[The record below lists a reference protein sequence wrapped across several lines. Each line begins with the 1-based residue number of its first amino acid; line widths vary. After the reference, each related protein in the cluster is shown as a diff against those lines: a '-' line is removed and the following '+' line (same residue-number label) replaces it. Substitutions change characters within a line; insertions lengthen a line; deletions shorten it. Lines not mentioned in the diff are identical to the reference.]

1 MPAAIRWTTGSA
13 LRRRPRAHLVCFP
26 QENKLRKRRHV
37 GSGCAIARYSAAARH
52 HFRLHS
58 VLRHGGGG
66 GATVRPCHGE
76 CATMI
81 VIGLIVSAFGIGFL
95 CWLMFTL
102 AVYALPFFAG
112 ITVGLAVYHS
122 GAGVVG
128 APVVGFAAGAVTL
141 VVGRFAFAVLKLR
154 ALRGAIAFLFAA

>member
-1 MPAAIRWTTGSA
+1 
-13 LRRRPRAHLVCFP
+13 
-26 QENKLRKRRHV
+26 
-37 GSGCAIARYSAAARH
+37 
-52 HFRLHS
+52 
-58 VLRHGGGG
+58 
-66 GATVRPCHGE
+66 
-76 CATMI
+76 MI
-81 VIGLIVSAFGIGFL
+81 VIGLIISAFGIGFL

-141 VVGRFAFAVLKLR
+141 DVSETPTIVLVN
-154 ALRGAIAFLFAA
+154 AM

>member
-1 MPAAIRWTTGSA
+1 
-13 LRRRPRAHLVCFP
+13 
-26 QENKLRKRRHV
+26 
-37 GSGCAIARYSAAARH
+37 
-52 HFRLHS
+52 
-58 VLRHGGGG
+58 
-66 GATVRPCHGE
+66 
-76 CATMI
+76 MI

-128 APVVGFAAGAVTL
+128 APVVVAPPG
-141 VVGRFAFAVLKLR
+141 LR
-154 ALRGAIAFLFAA
+154 AGLSRASLRARPTRVLIPYRSPSSTGAFLARADGGRTRRSAACISRAAASRSTTSMLAA